1 MQKRGQNYFWRLSTV
16 TLWLGKIVLSPFL
29 LAGLSSCASAAPP
42 APGAANEVELR
53 GDWQQGAVIFG
64 KAPPGSTASFNGRPL
79 RVSPDGAFL
88 VGLDRDEPAKAL
100 LVVARPGVATFR
112 REFDVAKREYDIQ
125 RIDGLPQDKV
135 TPPPAARARIE
146 RDTARVR
153 AARARDTARLDFA
166 GTFMWP
172 IVGRISGVFGSQRIL
187 NGQPRQPHYGVD
199 VAVPVGTPVRAPAAG
214 VVSLAVADMYYT
226 GGTLMI
232 DHGHGLTSTLMHL
245 DKLLVRE
252 GDEVQQGQVVAES
265 GMTGRA
271 TGPHLD
277 WRVSWFDAR
286 VDAQRLAGPMP
297 EPSESAPRTGKP

>member
-1 MQKRGQNYFWRLSTV
+1 MQKRGQNYFWRVATV
-16 TLWLGKIVLSPFL
+16 TSWLGKIVLSPFL

-42 APGAANEVELR
+42 APGAADEVELR
-53 GDWQQGAVIFG
+53 GDWRQGSVIFG
-64 KAPPGSTASFNGRPL
+64 KAAPGSSASFNGRPL
-79 RVSPDGAFL
+79 RVSPEGLFL
-88 VGLDRDEPAKAL
+88 IGLDRDEGPKAL
-100 LVVARPGVATFR
+100 VVVARPGVATFR
-112 REFDVAKREYDIQ
+112 REFEVAKREYDIQ
-125 RIDGLPQDKV
+125 RLDGLPGKMV
-135 TPPPAARARIE
+135 TPPPAALARIE
-146 RDTARVR
+146 RDAALAR
-153 AARARDTARLDFA
+153 AARARDTPRVDFA

-187 NGQPRQPHYGVD
+187 NGTPRQPHYGVD

-214 VVSLAVADMYYT
+214 VVSLAEPDMYYT

-245 DKLLVRE
+245 DKLLVKVGE
-252 GDEVQQGQVVAES
+252 EVAQGQVVAES
-265 GMTGRA
+265 GKTGRA

-297 EPSESAPRTGKP
+297 EPSESAPKTGKP